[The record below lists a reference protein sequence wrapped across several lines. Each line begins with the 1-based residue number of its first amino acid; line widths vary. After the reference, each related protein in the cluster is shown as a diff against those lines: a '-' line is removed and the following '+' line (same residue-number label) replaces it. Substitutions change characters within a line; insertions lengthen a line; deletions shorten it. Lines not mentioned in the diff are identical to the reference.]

1 MITINQQP
9 TYPNVTKTNLLY
21 VTSGSQIDNPQ
32 YQYVMDVTQGGEVL
46 TRIKQYPNPSG
57 VAVYDVSRILNDYLE
72 PRTDVFTITSSTTY
86 GDGMQTFDIKFGE
99 EYGTS
104 PSSSVTLYDGNGNPG
119 NPAVTGT
126 QSVVWGGSIDP
137 NNGFGYNWD
146 DVYSEQIFL
155 TSYPNSQSPSSDF
168 NYKKVGVTDYG
179 VLSFKGSEVQG
190 AIQLTLRTFGGGVVG
205 TLNLK
210 GTVDN
215 DGTIIPVGPQNLLDA
230 GITQTQIDNT
240 DWYGITV
247 SAKTFYFK
255 IDRDTC
261 NYDRTNFFFVNKLG
275 AWDFHGISLPKRKST
290 NITRETLVK
299 PFVNYSSNLSPYD
312 GKRRGTDVYDLGV
325 SDDYV
330 ISTQYLTQGEAEWLS
345 EMLESS
351 EVYIQDG
358 SNFIPIV
365 ITNASYLHNT
375 NKRSQKIFQYEIQYQ
390 YANQRRVR

>member
-32 YQYVMDVTQGGEVL
+32 YQYVMDVTQGGDVL
-46 TRIKQYPNPSG
+46 TRIKQYPNPAG

-86 GDGMQTFDIKFGE
+86 GDGKGTFDIKFGE
-99 EYGTS
+99 EFGTS
-104 PSSSVTLYDGNGNPG
+104 PSSSVTLYDGNGNTG

-126 QSVVWGGSIDP
+126 QAVVWGGSVDP
-137 NNGFGYNWD
+137 NNGLGYNWD

-168 NYKKVGVTDYG
+168 NYKKVALNDYG
-179 VLSFKGSEVQG
+179 ILSFKGDEVQG
-190 AIQLTLRTFGGGVVG
+190 TIIATLRTFAGGVV
-205 TLNLK
+205 TTISLK
-210 GTVDN
+210 GSVDN
-215 DGTIIPVGPQNLLDA
+215 VGTIIPVGPQNLLDA
-230 GITQTQIDNT
+230 GVTQAQLDAT
-240 DWYGITV
+240 DWYAITV

-255 IDRDTC
+255 IDTEAC
-261 NYDRTNFFFVNKLG
+261 NYDRANFFFVNKQG

-290 NITRETLVK
+290 NITRETIVK

-312 GKRRGTDVYDLGV
+312 GRRRGTDVYDISV
-325 SDDYV
+325 TDDWM
-330 ISTQYLTQGEAEWLS
+330 IPTQYLTQDEAEWLS
-345 EMLESS
+345 EMIEST